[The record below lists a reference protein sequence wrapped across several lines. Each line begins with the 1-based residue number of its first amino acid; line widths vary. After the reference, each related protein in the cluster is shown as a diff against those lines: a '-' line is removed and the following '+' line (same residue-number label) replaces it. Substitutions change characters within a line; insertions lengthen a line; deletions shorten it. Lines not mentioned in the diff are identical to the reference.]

1 MNAAHVQPREV
12 VLQFGML
19 PCSLVAPQLDCVAA
33 VLAAHR
39 ALTSAATLDAQGN
52 SECCRLQRRPQRPP
66 LQQQRSSRRSRR
78 H

>member
-39 ALTSAATLDAQGN
+39 ALTSVSTQDAQGN
-52 SECCRLQRRPQRPP
+52 SECGISQRWP
-66 LQQQRSSRRSRR
+66 L
-78 H
+78 